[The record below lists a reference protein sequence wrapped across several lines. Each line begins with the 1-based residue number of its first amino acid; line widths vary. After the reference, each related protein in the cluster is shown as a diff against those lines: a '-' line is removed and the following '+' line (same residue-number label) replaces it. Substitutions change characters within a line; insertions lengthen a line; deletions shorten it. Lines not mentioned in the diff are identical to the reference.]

1 MGFSPCRLLIWTLFG
16 LSFPVPSVLAEAID
30 EGKAIAPVT
39 VAPSFCEGFT
49 PLTNRVAP
57 LVFEGETRTE
67 ELPDSAC
74 AKDLAGVGAP
84 VLPAS
89 PLTEP
94 TPAATPIAPENPA
107 PQGQEDRGWQIK
119 FQPYAT
125 IPISTYGTA
134 TARGRTVSYHLDLG
148 EVLQSLRVTGSARVE
163 AWNGRFGLIF
173 DGYYASLR
181 NVIDRQKTTVRQ
193 PNFIDSL
200 NWLLSRDASQRIQ
213 KAINGL
219 EGISQSVDR
228 IQGLK
233 EEGSFQEAGDKIR
246 ALRQD
251 IALKTEQLS
260 QLPAAAEEVRDQIRQ
275 EVALR
280 EEQLQE
286 LETAINNTRQR
297 FQQEIVPKI
306 EQAQELKT
314 TLAEI
319 RQEVQQEVERKA
331 ERLNEFKQAL
341 DSLQGQL
348 AERQNTLQEMVVKIQ
363 TLPDVDIGEIRDNI
377 DIRDLRDLEKK
388 IAELPR
394 DPAFSDRL
402 GNLKD
407 FQEKLSQIQEALARG
422 QEKIQ
427 ELQGLKDSEPLQQ
440 LQAKIQELRELKDS
454 EPLQQLQGKIE
465 ELRQTKDSEI
475 LQQLQAKVQELQQ
488 LKDSEPLQQLQ
499 AKLQELRGL
508 KDSEPLQRLEQ
519 EIQNARES
527 LEQLEQTMQQVQEF
541 ADNRQLQQLEA
552 DSETNLQFD
561 QGIYDFAVSYHIGA
575 PLSHELPEKPS
586 NRSFP
591 LIWFQPYAGLRLNSI
606 SIDIEQT
613 LTVQLSSPLVNFSQ
627 TFQQT
632 FSQGRT
638 WFEPLLGG
646 KFGVQVSDPITL
658 WIRGDASGF
667 GLAGDTDL
675 SWNLLFG
682 VDWWVNRQIS
692 LQFAYRFY
700 GIEYKNGSGDN
711 AFGFTENFNGPFLAA
726 TFHF

>member
-286 LETAINNTRQR
+286 LETAINNARQR

-402 GNLKD
+402 GNLQD

-427 ELQGLKDSEPLQQ
+427 ELRGLKDSEPLQQ

>member
-1 MGFSPCRLLIWTLFG
+1 MGFSPCRLLIWTLLG

-30 EGKAIAPVT
+30 DGKAIAPLT

-89 PLTEP
+89 PPTEP
-94 TPAATPIAPENPA
+94 TPARTPNAPENPA

-125 IPISTYGTA
+125 IPINTYGTA
-134 TARGRTVSYHLDLG
+134 TDRGRTVNYHLDLG

-181 NVIDRQKTTVRQ
+181 NVINLQKTRVRE
-193 PNFIDSL
+193 PNFINSL
-200 NWLLSRDASQRIQ
+200 NWLLSRDANQRIQ

-260 QLPAAAEEVRDQIRQ
+260 QLPAAAQELRDQIRQ

-286 LETAINNTRQR
+286 LETAIDNARQR

-319 RQEVQQEVERKA
+319 RLEVRQEVERKA

-363 TLPDVDIGEIRDNI
+363 TLPEVDIGEIRDNI

-427 ELQGLKDSEPLQQ
+427 ELRGLKDSEPLQQ
-440 LQAKIQELRELKDS
+440 LQGKIQELQQLKDR

-499 AKLQELRGL
+499 AKLQELREL

-575 PLSHELPEKPS
+575 PISHELPEKPS

-606 SIDIEQT
+606 SIDIEET

>member
-67 ELPDSAC
+67 ELSDSAC

-181 NVIDRQKTTVRQ
+181 NVIDRQKTRVRQ

-260 QLPAAAEEVRDQIRQ
+260 QLPAADEEVRDQIRQ

-575 PLSHELPEKPS
+575 PISHELPEKPS

>member
-30 EGKAIAPVT
+30 EGKALAPVT

-67 ELPDSAC
+67 ELSDSAC

-94 TPAATPIAPENPA
+94 TPAATPIATENPA

-134 TARGRTVSYHLDLG
+134 TARGRTVSYHLALG

-286 LETAINNTRQR
+286 LETAINNARQR

-306 EQAQELKT
+306 ERAQELKT

-402 GNLKD
+402 GNLQD

-427 ELQGLKDSEPLQQ
+427 ELRGLKDSEPLQQ

>member
-67 ELPDSAC
+67 ELSDSAC

-286 LETAINNTRQR
+286 LETAINNARQR

-427 ELQGLKDSEPLQQ
+427 ELRGLKDSEPLQQ
-440 LQAKIQELRELKDS
+440 LQAKIQELRELKDR

>member
-30 EGKAIAPVT
+30 DGKAIAPVT

-57 LVFEGETRTE
+57 LLFEGETRTE

-74 AKDLAGVGAP
+74 AKELAGVGAP

-181 NVIDRQKTTVRQ
+181 NVIDRQKTRVRQ

-286 LETAINNTRQR
+286 LETAINNARQR

-377 DIRDLRDLEKK
+377 DIRDLRDLEQK

-427 ELQGLKDSEPLQQ
+427 ELRGLKDSEPLQQ
-440 LQAKIQELRELKDS
+440 LQAKIQELRELKDR

-575 PLSHELPEKPS
+575 PISHELPEKPS

-646 KFGVQVSDPITL
+646 KFGVQVSDPITF

-682 VDWWVNRQIS
+682 VDCWVNRQIS

-711 AFGFTENFNGPFLAA
+711 AFGFTQNFNGPFLAA

>member
-286 LETAINNTRQR
+286 LETAINNARQR

>member
-1 MGFSPCRLLIWTLFG
+1 MGFSPCRLLIWTLLG

-30 EGKAIAPVT
+30 DGKAIAPLT

-89 PLTEP
+89 PPTEP
-94 TPAATPIAPENPA
+94 TPAGTPNAPENPA

-125 IPISTYGTA
+125 IPINTYGTA
-134 TARGRTVSYHLDLG
+134 TARGRTVNYHLDLG

-181 NVIDRQKTTVRQ
+181 NVINLQKTRVRE
-193 PNFIDSL
+193 PNFINSL
-200 NWLLSRDASQRIQ
+200 NWLLSQDANQRIQ

-260 QLPAAAEEVRDQIRQ
+260 QLPAAAQELRDQIRQ

-286 LETAINNTRQR
+286 LETAIDNARQR

-319 RQEVQQEVERKA
+319 RQEVRQEVERKA

-363 TLPDVDIGEIRDNI
+363 TLPEVDIGEIRDNI

-427 ELQGLKDSEPLQQ
+427 ELRGLKDSEPLQQ
-440 LQAKIQELRELKDS
+440 LQAKIQELRELKDR

-488 LKDSEPLQQLQ
+488 LQDSEPLQQLQ
-499 AKLQELRGL
+499 AKLQELREL

-561 QGIYDFAVSYHIGA
+561 QGIYDFAVSYHIGT
-575 PLSHELPEKPS
+575 PISHELPEKPS

-606 SIDIEQT
+606 SIDIEET

>member
-30 EGKAIAPVT
+30 DGKAIATVT

-94 TPAATPIAPENPA
+94 TPAATPIATENPA

-181 NVIDRQKTTVRQ
+181 NVIDRQKTRVRQ

-246 ALRQD
+246 ALRQN

-260 QLPAAAEEVRDQIRQ
+260 QLPAAAQELRDQIRQ

-286 LETAINNTRQR
+286 LETAIDNARQR

-319 RQEVQQEVERKA
+319 RQEVRQEVERKA

-402 GNLKD
+402 GNLQD

-427 ELQGLKDSEPLQQ
+427 ELRGLKDSEPLQQ

-561 QGIYDFAVSYHIGA
+561 QGIYDFAVSYHIGD
-575 PLSHELPEKPS
+575 PISHELPEKPS

-667 GLAGDTDL
+667 GLAGDTDI

-711 AFGFTENFNGPFLAA
+711 AFGFTQNFNGPFLAA

>member
-67 ELPDSAC
+67 ELSDSAC

-181 NVIDRQKTTVRQ
+181 NVIDRQKTRVRQ

-286 LETAINNTRQR
+286 LETAINNARQR

-427 ELQGLKDSEPLQQ
+427 ELRGLKDSEPLQQ

>member
-74 AKDLAGVGAP
+74 AKYLAGVGAP

-94 TPAATPIAPENPA
+94 TPAATPIATENPA

-260 QLPAAAEEVRDQIRQ
+260 QLPAAAEEVRNQIRQ

-286 LETAINNTRQR
+286 LETAINNARQR

-427 ELQGLKDSEPLQQ
+427 ELRG
-440 LQAKIQELRELKDS
+440 
-454 EPLQQLQGKIE
+454 
-465 ELRQTKDSEI
+465 
-475 LQQLQAKVQELQQ
+475 

>member
-30 EGKAIAPVT
+30 DGKAIAPVT

-181 NVIDRQKTTVRQ
+181 NVIDRQKTRVRQ

-286 LETAINNTRQR
+286 LETAINNARQR

-427 ELQGLKDSEPLQQ
+427 ELRGLKDSEPLQQ

-561 QGIYDFAVSYHIGA
+561 QGIYDFAVSYHIGD
-575 PLSHELPEKPS
+575 PISHELPEKPS

>member
-30 EGKAIAPVT
+30 DGKAIAPVT

-57 LVFEGETRTE
+57 LLFEGETRTE

-74 AKDLAGVGAP
+74 AKELAGVGAP

-107 PQGQEDRGWQIK
+107 PRGQEDRGWQIK

-181 NVIDRQKTTVRQ
+181 NVIDRQKTRVRQ

-286 LETAINNTRQR
+286 LETAINNARQR

-427 ELQGLKDSEPLQQ
+427 ELRGLKDSEPLQQ
-440 LQAKIQELRELKDS
+440 LQAKIQELRELKDR

-575 PLSHELPEKPS
+575 PISHELPEKPS

-682 VDWWVNRQIS
+682 VDCWVNRQIS

-711 AFGFTENFNGPFLAA
+711 AFGFTQNFNGPFLAA

>member
-67 ELPDSAC
+67 ELSDSAC

-181 NVIDRQKTTVRQ
+181 NVIDRQKTRVRQ

-286 LETAINNTRQR
+286 LETAINNARQR

-427 ELQGLKDSEPLQQ
+427 ELRGLKDSEPLQQ
-440 LQAKIQELRELKDS
+440 LQAKIQELRELKDR

-711 AFGFTENFNGPFLAA
+711 AFGFTQNFNGPFLAA

>member
-57 LVFEGETRTE
+57 LLFEGETRTE

-74 AKDLAGVGAP
+74 AKELAGVGAP

-181 NVIDRQKTTVRQ
+181 NVIDRQKTRVRQ

-286 LETAINNTRQR
+286 LETAINNARQR

-427 ELQGLKDSEPLQQ
+427 ELRGLKDSEPLQQ
-440 LQAKIQELRELKDS
+440 LQAKIQELRELKDR

>member
-260 QLPAAAEEVRDQIRQ
+260 QLPAAAEEVRNQIRQ

-286 LETAINNTRQR
+286 LETAINNARQR

-427 ELQGLKDSEPLQQ
+427 ELRGLKDSEPLQQ
-440 LQAKIQELRELKDS
+440 LQAKLQELRELKDS

>member
-1 MGFSPCRLLIWTLFG
+1 MGFSPCRLLIWTLLG

-30 EGKAIAPVT
+30 DGKAIAPLT

-89 PLTEP
+89 PPTEP
-94 TPAATPIAPENPA
+94 TPARTPNAPENPA

-125 IPISTYGTA
+125 IPINTYGTA
-134 TARGRTVSYHLDLG
+134 TARGRTVNYHLDLG

-181 NVIDRQKTTVRQ
+181 NVINLQKTRVRE
-193 PNFIDSL
+193 PNFINSL
-200 NWLLSRDASQRIQ
+200 NWLLSRDANQRIQ

-260 QLPAAAEEVRDQIRQ
+260 QLPAAAQELRDQIRQ

-286 LETAINNTRQR
+286 LETAIDNARQR

-319 RQEVQQEVERKA
+319 RQEVRQEVERKA

-363 TLPDVDIGEIRDNI
+363 TLPEVDIGEIRDNI

-427 ELQGLKDSEPLQQ
+427 ELRG
-440 LQAKIQELRELKDS
+440 
-454 EPLQQLQGKIE
+454 
-465 ELRQTKDSEI
+465 
-475 LQQLQAKVQELQQ
+475 

-499 AKLQELRGL
+499 AKLQELREL

-575 PLSHELPEKPS
+575 PISHELPEKPS

-606 SIDIEQT
+606 SIDIEET

>member
-260 QLPAAAEEVRDQIRQ
+260 QLPAAAEEVRNQIRQ

-286 LETAINNTRQR
+286 LETAINNARQR

-427 ELQGLKDSEPLQQ
+427 ELRGLKDSEPLQQ

-575 PLSHELPEKPS
+575 PISHELPEKPS

>member
-260 QLPAAAEEVRDQIRQ
+260 QLPAAAEEVRNQIRQ

-286 LETAINNTRQR
+286 LETAINNARQR

>member
-181 NVIDRQKTTVRQ
+181 NVIDRQKTRVRQ

-575 PLSHELPEKPS
+575 PISHELPEKPS

>member
-1 MGFSPCRLLIWTLFG
+1 MGFSPCRLLIWTLLG

-30 EGKAIAPVT
+30 DGKAIAPVT

-74 AKDLAGVGAP
+74 AKDLAGVGSP
-84 VLPAS
+84 VLAAS
-89 PLTEP
+89 PPTEP
-94 TPAATPIAPENPA
+94 TPAATPNAPENPA

-181 NVIDRQKTTVRQ
+181 NVINLQKTRVRE
-193 PNFIDSL
+193 PNFINSL
-200 NWLLSRDASQRIQ
+200 NWLLSRDANQRIQ

-260 QLPAAAEEVRDQIRQ
+260 QLPAAAQELRNQIRQ

-286 LETAINNTRQR
+286 LETAIDNARQR

-319 RQEVQQEVERKA
+319 RQEVRQEVERKA

-363 TLPDVDIGEIRDNI
+363 TLPEVDIGEIRDNI

-427 ELQGLKDSEPLQQ
+427 ELRGLKDSEPLQQ
-440 LQAKIQELRELKDS
+440 LQAKIQELRELKDR

-575 PLSHELPEKPS
+575 PISHELPEKPS

-606 SIDIEQT
+606 SIDIEET

-682 VDWWVNRQIS
+682 VDCWVNRQIS

-711 AFGFTENFNGPFLAA
+711 AFGFTQNFNGPFLAA

>member
-67 ELPDSAC
+67 ELSDSAC

-94 TPAATPIAPENPA
+94 TPAATPIATENPA

-286 LETAINNTRQR
+286 LETAINNARQR

-306 EQAQELKT
+306 ERAQELKT

-427 ELQGLKDSEPLQQ
+427 ELRGLKDSEPLQQ

>member
-1 MGFSPCRLLIWTLFG
+1 MGFSPCRLLIWTLLG

-30 EGKAIAPVT
+30 DGKAIAPLT

-89 PLTEP
+89 PPTEP
-94 TPAATPIAPENPA
+94 TPAATPNAPENPA

-125 IPISTYGTA
+125 IPINTYGTA
-134 TARGRTVSYHLDLG
+134 TARGRTVNYHLDLG

-181 NVIDRQKTTVRQ
+181 NVINLQKTRVRE
-193 PNFIDSL
+193 PNFINSL
-200 NWLLSRDASQRIQ
+200 NWLLSRDTNQSIQ

-260 QLPAAAEEVRDQIRQ
+260 QLPAAAQELRNQIRQ

-286 LETAINNTRQR
+286 LETAIDNARQR

-319 RQEVQQEVERKA
+319 RLEVRQEVERKA

-363 TLPDVDIGEIRDNI
+363 TLPEVDIGEIRDNI

-427 ELQGLKDSEPLQQ
+427 ELRGLKDSEPLQQ
-440 LQAKIQELRELKDS
+440 LQGKIQELQQLKDR

-499 AKLQELRGL
+499 AKLQELREL

-575 PLSHELPEKPS
+575 PISHELPEKPS

-606 SIDIEQT
+606 SIDIEET

>member
-1 MGFSPCRLLIWTLFG
+1 
-16 LSFPVPSVLAEAID
+16 
-30 EGKAIAPVT
+30 
-39 VAPSFCEGFT
+39 
-49 PLTNRVAP
+49 

-181 NVIDRQKTTVRQ
+181 NVIDRQKTRVRQ

-260 QLPAAAEEVRDQIRQ
+260 QLPAAAEEVRNQIRQ

-286 LETAINNTRQR
+286 LETAINNARQR

-427 ELQGLKDSEPLQQ
+427 ELRG
-440 LQAKIQELRELKDS
+440 
-454 EPLQQLQGKIE
+454 
-465 ELRQTKDSEI
+465 
-475 LQQLQAKVQELQQ
+475 

-561 QGIYDFAVSYHIGA
+561 QGIYDFAVSYHIGD
-575 PLSHELPEKPS
+575 PISHELPEKPS

>member
-260 QLPAAAEEVRDQIRQ
+260 QLPAAAEEVRNQIRQ

-286 LETAINNTRQR
+286 LETAINNARQR

-427 ELQGLKDSEPLQQ
+427 ELRGLKDSEPLQQ
-440 LQAKIQELRELKDS
+440 LQAKLQELRELKDS

-575 PLSHELPEKPS
+575 PISHELPEKPS

>member
-181 NVIDRQKTTVRQ
+181 NVIDRQKTRVRQ

-286 LETAINNTRQR
+286 LETAINNARQR

-427 ELQGLKDSEPLQQ
+427 ELRGLKDSEPLQQ
-440 LQAKIQELRELKDS
+440 LQAKLQELRELKDS

>member
-286 LETAINNTRQR
+286 LETAINNARQR

-306 EQAQELKT
+306 ERAQELKT

-575 PLSHELPEKPS
+575 PISHELPEKPS

>member
-30 EGKAIAPVT
+30 DGKAIAPVT

-67 ELPDSAC
+67 ELSDSAC

-286 LETAINNTRQR
+286 LETAINNARQR

-377 DIRDLRDLEKK
+377 DIRYLRDLEKK

-427 ELQGLKDSEPLQQ
+427 ELRGLKDSEPLQQ

>member
-94 TPAATPIAPENPA
+94 TPAATPIATENPA

-260 QLPAAAEEVRDQIRQ
+260 QLPAAAEEVRNQIRQ

-286 LETAINNTRQR
+286 LETAINNARQR

-508 KDSEPLQRLEQ
+508 KDSEPLQQLEQ

-575 PLSHELPEKPS
+575 PISHELPEKPS

>member
-1 MGFSPCRLLIWTLFG
+1 MGFSPCRLLIWTLLG

-30 EGKAIAPVT
+30 DGKAIAPLT

-89 PLTEP
+89 PPTEP
-94 TPAATPIAPENPA
+94 TPARTPNAPENPA

-125 IPISTYGTA
+125 IPINTYGTA
-134 TARGRTVSYHLDLG
+134 TARGRTVNYHLDLG

-181 NVIDRQKTTVRQ
+181 NVINLQKTRVRE
-193 PNFIDSL
+193 PNFINSL
-200 NWLLSRDASQRIQ
+200 NWLLSRDANQRIQ

-260 QLPAAAEEVRDQIRQ
+260 QLPAAAQELRDQIRQ

-286 LETAINNTRQR
+286 LETAIDNARQR

-319 RQEVQQEVERKA
+319 RLEVRQEVERKA

-363 TLPDVDIGEIRDNI
+363 TLPEVDIGEIRDNI

-427 ELQGLKDSEPLQQ
+427 ELRG
-440 LQAKIQELRELKDS
+440 
-454 EPLQQLQGKIE
+454 
-465 ELRQTKDSEI
+465 
-475 LQQLQAKVQELQQ
+475 

-499 AKLQELRGL
+499 AKLQELREL

-575 PLSHELPEKPS
+575 PISHELPEKPS

-606 SIDIEQT
+606 SIDIEET

>member
-30 EGKAIAPVT
+30 DGKAIAPVT

-181 NVIDRQKTTVRQ
+181 NVIDRQKTRVRQ

-286 LETAINNTRQR
+286 LETAINNARQR

-440 LQAKIQELRELKDS
+440 LQAKLQELRELKDS

-575 PLSHELPEKPS
+575 PISHELPEKPS

>member
-67 ELPDSAC
+67 ELSDSAC

-163 AWNGRFGLIF
+163 AWNARFGLIF

-427 ELQGLKDSEPLQQ
+427 ELRGLKDSEPLQQ

>member
-1 MGFSPCRLLIWTLFG
+1 MGFSPCRLLIWTLLG

-30 EGKAIAPVT
+30 DGKAIAPVT

-89 PLTEP
+89 PPTEP
-94 TPAATPIAPENPA
+94 TPAATPNAPENPA

-125 IPISTYGTA
+125 IPINTYGTA
-134 TARGRTVSYHLDLG
+134 TARGRTVNYHLDLG

-181 NVIDRQKTTVRQ
+181 NVINLQKTRVRE
-193 PNFIDSL
+193 PNFINSL
-200 NWLLSRDASQRIQ
+200 NWLLSQDANQRIQ
-213 KAINGL
+213 KAIIGL
-219 EGISQSVDR
+219 EGISQSVAR

-260 QLPAAAEEVRDQIRQ
+260 QLPAAAQELRDQIRQ

-286 LETAINNTRQR
+286 LETAIDNARQR

-319 RQEVQQEVERKA
+319 RQEVRQEVERKA

-348 AERQNTLQEMVVKIQ
+348 AERQNTLQEMVVKIP
-363 TLPDVDIGEIRDNI
+363 TLPEVDIGEIRDNI

-427 ELQGLKDSEPLQQ
+427 ELRGLKDSEPLQQ
-440 LQAKIQELRELKDS
+440 LQAKIQELRELKDR

-499 AKLQELRGL
+499 AKLQELREL

-575 PLSHELPEKPS
+575 PISHELPEKPS

-606 SIDIEQT
+606 SIDIEET

-667 GLAGDTDL
+667 GLAGDPDL

>member
-1 MGFSPCRLLIWTLFG
+1 MGFSPCRLLIWTLLG

-30 EGKAIAPVT
+30 DGKAIAPVT

-57 LVFEGETRTE
+57 LVFEGETRSE

-74 AKDLAGVGAP
+74 AKDLAGVGSP
-84 VLPAS
+84 VLAAS
-89 PLTEP
+89 PPTEP
-94 TPAATPIAPENPA
+94 TPAATPNAPENPA

-125 IPISTYGTA
+125 IPINTYGTA
-134 TARGRTVSYHLDLG
+134 TARGRTVNYHLDLG

-181 NVIDRQKTTVRQ
+181 NVINLQKTRVRE
-193 PNFIDSL
+193 PNFINSL
-200 NWLLSRDASQRIQ
+200 NWLLSRDANQRIQ
-213 KAINGL
+213 KALNGL

-233 EEGSFQEAGDKIR
+233 EEGSFQEAGNKIR

-260 QLPAAAEEVRDQIRQ
+260 QLPEAAQELRNQIRQ

-286 LETAINNTRQR
+286 LETAIDNARQR

-319 RQEVQQEVERKA
+319 RQEVRQEVERKA

-363 TLPDVDIGEIRDNI
+363 TLPEVDIGEIRDNI

-427 ELQGLKDSEPLQQ
+427 ELRG
-440 LQAKIQELRELKDS
+440 
-454 EPLQQLQGKIE
+454 
-465 ELRQTKDSEI
+465 
-475 LQQLQAKVQELQQ
+475 

-499 AKLQELRGL
+499 AKLQELREL

-575 PLSHELPEKPS
+575 PISHELPEKPS

-682 VDWWVNRQIS
+682 VDCWVNRQIY

-711 AFGFTENFNGPFLAA
+711 AFGFTQNFNGPFLAA

>member
-67 ELPDSAC
+67 ELSDSAC

-89 PLTEP
+89 PPTEP

-125 IPISTYGTA
+125 IPINTYGTA
-134 TARGRTVSYHLDLG
+134 TARGRTVNYHLDLG

-181 NVIDRQKTTVRQ
+181 NVINLQKTRVRE
-193 PNFIDSL
+193 PNFINSL
-200 NWLLSRDASQRIQ
+200 NWLLSRDANQRIQ

-246 ALRQD
+246 ALRQN

-260 QLPAAAEEVRDQIRQ
+260 QLPAAAQELRNQIRQ

-286 LETAINNTRQR
+286 LETAIDNARQR

-319 RQEVQQEVERKA
+319 RQEVRQEVERKA

-363 TLPDVDIGEIRDNI
+363 TLPEVDIGEIRDNI

-427 ELQGLKDSEPLQQ
+427 ELRGLKDSEPLQQ
-440 LQAKIQELRELKDS
+440 LQGKIQELRELKDR

-499 AKLQELRGL
+499 AKLQELREL

-667 GLAGDTDL
+667 GLAGDTDI

-711 AFGFTENFNGPFLAA
+711 AFGFTQNFNGPFLAA

>member
-1 MGFSPCRLLIWTLFG
+1 MGFSPCRLLIWTLLG

-30 EGKAIAPVT
+30 DGKAIAPVT

-89 PLTEP
+89 PPTEP
-94 TPAATPIAPENPA
+94 TPARTPNAPENPA

-125 IPISTYGTA
+125 IPINTYGTA
-134 TARGRTVSYHLDLG
+134 TARGRTVNYHLDLG

-181 NVIDRQKTTVRQ
+181 NVINLQKTRVRE
-193 PNFIDSL
+193 PNFINSL
-200 NWLLSRDASQRIQ
+200 NWLLSRDANQRIQ

-260 QLPAAAEEVRDQIRQ
+260 QLPAAAQELRDQIRQ

-286 LETAINNTRQR
+286 LETAIDNARQR

-319 RQEVQQEVERKA
+319 RLEVRQEVERKA

-363 TLPDVDIGEIRDNI
+363 TLPEVDIGEIRDNI

-427 ELQGLKDSEPLQQ
+427 ELRG
-440 LQAKIQELRELKDS
+440 
-454 EPLQQLQGKIE
+454 
-465 ELRQTKDSEI
+465 
-475 LQQLQAKVQELQQ
+475 

-499 AKLQELRGL
+499 AKLQELREL

-575 PLSHELPEKPS
+575 PISHELPEKPS

-606 SIDIEQT
+606 SIDIEET

-667 GLAGDTDL
+667 GLAGDPDL

>member
-1 MGFSPCRLLIWTLFG
+1 MGFSPCRLLIWTLLG

-30 EGKAIAPVT
+30 DGKAIAPVT

-89 PLTEP
+89 PPTEP

-181 NVIDRQKTTVRQ
+181 NVIDRQKTRVRE

-286 LETAINNTRQR
+286 LETAINNARQR

-427 ELQGLKDSEPLQQ
+427 ELRGLKDSEPLQQ
-440 LQAKIQELRELKDS
+440 LQAKIQELRELKDR

-499 AKLQELRGL
+499 AKLQELREL

-575 PLSHELPEKPS
+575 PISHELPEKPS

-606 SIDIEQT
+606 SIDIEET

-682 VDWWVNRQIS
+682 VDCWVNRQIS

-711 AFGFTENFNGPFLAA
+711 AFGFTQNFNGPFLAA

>member
-67 ELPDSAC
+67 ELSDSAC

>member
-30 EGKAIAPVT
+30 DGKAIAPVT

-67 ELPDSAC
+67 ELSDSAC

-181 NVIDRQKTTVRQ
+181 NVIDRQKTRVRQ

-286 LETAINNTRQR
+286 LETAINNARQR

-427 ELQGLKDSEPLQQ
+427 ELRGLKDSEPLQQ

>member
-286 LETAINNTRQR
+286 LETAINNARQR

-575 PLSHELPEKPS
+575 PISHELPEKPS